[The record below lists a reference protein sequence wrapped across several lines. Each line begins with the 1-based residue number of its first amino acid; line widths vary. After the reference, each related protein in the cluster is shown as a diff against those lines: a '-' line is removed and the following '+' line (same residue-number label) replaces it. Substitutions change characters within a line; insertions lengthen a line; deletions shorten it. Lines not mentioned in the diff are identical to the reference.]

1 MIKSKCSEREVI
13 LVKWKRLLAMAG
25 VVLILFTYI
34 IAIIS
39 AFSHNPE
46 AKNWLM
52 AAVFSSVVIPV
63 FLYAVQLV
71 ARVIRQNE
79 DEPDWTGKNKEQEK
93 NRKQDE

>member
-1 MIKSKCSEREVI
+1 MI

-25 VVLILFTYI
+25 VVLILSMYI

-52 AAVFSSVVIPV
+52 AAIFSSVVIPI
-63 FLYAVQLV
+63 FLYAAQLV
-71 ARVIRQNE
+71 ARVIRQNK
-79 DEPDWTGKNKEQEK
+79 DEPDSAGKNKK
-93 NRKQDE
+93 